1 MAELNEIH
9 SRWREGRWIF
19 RGQNDA
25 GLELHP
31 KAMRD
36 GGFVNLFVRQ
46 HFDSVYTKL
55 SAEKKSQMSQQQER
69 PESLDSDD
77 PDYSSYVDW
86 GEFEPSYRKQ
96 IWTAVHATMELML
109 AYTLEQHAD
118 SVSLVV
124 PIDRF
129 QSDWNKPMT
138 LEQMLDEHA
147 QSRDF
152 DKMWR
157 QEPMR
162 IIYALAQ
169 HHGLPTRLLDWTYR
183 PYIAAFFAA
192 FEFKHSNSG
201 SAECQGE
208 EQRHQEMVVWAVRQ
222 DILDSLRLQ
231 VVRHHGA
238 QLGFLRAQDGLFVYD
253 QLAHYRYQQHG
264 RWIPLDEIFALSG
277 DSGSVCKVIL
287 KHSKRCRLLELL
299 EKKKITMAHLM
310 PSFDNVCTEVLD
322 NFHNL
327 RKLYT

>member
-19 RGQNDA
+19 RGQNNA
-25 GLELHP
+25 SLKLHP

-36 GGFVNLFVRQ
+36 DGFVNRYVRQ
-46 HFDSVYTKL
+46 HFDSIYTKL
-55 SAEKKSQMSQQQER
+55 SAEKKSQMLQQQER
-69 PESLDSDD
+69 RESLYSAD
-77 PDYSSYVDW
+77 PECPSHTGW
-86 GEFEPSYRKQ
+86 NEFEPSYRKQ
-96 IWTAVHATMELML
+96 IWTALHATMELIL

-118 SVSLVV
+118 SVSLIV

-129 QSDWNKPMT
+129 RSDWNKPMT
-138 LEQMLDEHA
+138 LDQMLEEHA
-147 QSRDF
+147 ESRDF

-192 FEFKHSNSG
+192 YEFKHSRSG
-201 SAECQGE
+201 SNVCQSRE
-208 EQRHQEMVVWAVRQ
+208 RQHQEMVVWAVRQ
-222 DILDSLRLQ
+222 DILASLQLQ

-264 RWIPLDEIFALSG
+264 RWIPIDEIFALRE
-277 DSGSVCKVIL
+277 DSRSVCKVIL
-287 KHSKRCRLLELL
+287 KHSKICRLLELL
-299 EKKKITMAHLM
+299 EKKKITMAHVM
-310 PSFDNVCTEVLD
+310 PSFDNVCTEVLV
-322 NFHNL
+322 NFQNL

>member
-9 SRWREGRWIF
+9 SRWRKGRWIF

-25 GLELHP
+25 SLNLHP
-31 KAMRD
+31 KAMRE
-36 GGFVNLFVRQ
+36 GSFVNDYVRQ
-46 HFDSVYTKL
+46 HFNSIYTKL
-55 SAEKKSQMSQQQER
+55 SAEKKLQMSRQQAR
-69 PESLDSDD
+69 RESLDSDD
-77 PDYSSYVDW
+77 PEYSSHVDW
-86 GEFEPSYRKQ
+86 EEFEPSYRKQ
-96 IWTAVHATMELML
+96 MWTAVHATMELML

-147 QSRDF
+147 KSKDF

-162 IIYALAQ
+162 VIYALAQ

-192 FEFKHSNSG
+192 FEFKHSKS
-201 SAECQGE
+201 SSDACQNK
-208 EQRHQEMVVWAVRQ
+208 EQQHQEMVVWAVRQ
-222 DILDSLRLQ
+222 DILDSLQLQ

-253 QLAHYRYQQHG
+253 QLAHYRYQLHG
-264 RWIPLDEIFALSG
+264 RWIPLNEIFALSG
-277 DSGSVCKVIL
+277 DSRSVCKVIL

-310 PSFDNVCTEVLD
+310 PSFDNVCTEVLG
-322 NFHNL
+322 NFQNL
-327 RKLYT
+327 RELYT